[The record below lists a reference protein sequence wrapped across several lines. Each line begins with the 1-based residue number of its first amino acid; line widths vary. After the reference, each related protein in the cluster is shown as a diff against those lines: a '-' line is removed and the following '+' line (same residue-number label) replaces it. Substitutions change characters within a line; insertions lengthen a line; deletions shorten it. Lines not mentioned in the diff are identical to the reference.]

1 MSTFRSQLQ
10 FLLYLHINLAKNEI
24 EKHLAL
30 QLNKKMYFIY
40 AIYHTATC
48 KYKIN
53 KLSIITALS
62 EYNAFQI
69 QYCSLG

>member
-10 FLLYLHINLAKNEI
+10 FLFDLHINLAKNEI

-40 AIYHTATC
+40 VIYHTATC

-53 KLSIITALS
+53 KLFIIITVG
-62 EYNAFQI
+62 EYNAFQR
-69 QYCSLG
+69 QYCNLG